1 MEPKT
6 THISRFFVS
15 GLTVRTMNRDEFNQ
29 ETAKI
34 PGLWAQFF
42 SGGIADKI
50 PDRLPDTPIFGAY
63 SAYDSDAT
71 GFYNVT
77 AGVSVT
83 TLNQDFGSVEIQEGK
98 YLVFDAIG
106 PMPAAVIQTWA
117 LIWTYFEQH
126 PEVTRS
132 FLTDFESYCGSEEV
146 QIHIGV
152 AS

>member
-6 THISRFFVS
+6 TRVSGFFVS
-15 GLTVRTMNRDEFNQ
+15 GLAVRTMNCDELNQ
-29 ETAKI
+29 KTAKI
-34 PGLWAQFF
+34 PGLWVQFF

-50 PDRLPDTPIFGAY
+50 PDRLPDTPIFGVY
-63 SAYDSDAT
+63 STYESDAA
-71 GFYNVT
+71 GSYNVT

-83 TLNQDFGSVEIQEGK
+83 TLNTDFDSVEIQGGK

-117 LIWTYFEQH
+117 LIWTYFEEH
-126 PEVTRS
+126 PQVKRS
-132 FLTDFESYCGSEEV
+132 FLTDFESYCGPEEV